1 MNSTI
6 LFIPM
11 ILLFERGII
20 HEHAKSF
27 FSFSFWLVMNMAGI
41 FGFLIGIV
49 TIAQISLT
57 SPLTHN
63 ISGTAK
69 AGVQT
74 LVAYFFLGD
83 PMSFRSGVGTAL
95 VLFGTFMYS
104 LVRSREMD
112 KQKKMLKATAAE
124 SLVRETEDNSTDSK
138 EFEEKPLLNT
148 KNEA

>member
-11 ILLFERGII
+11 ILIFERDII
-20 HEHAKSF
+20 RQHAQSF
-27 FSFSFWLVMNMAGI
+27 VSLTFWLVMNLAGV

-63 ISGTAK
+63 ISVTAK
-69 AGVQT
+69 DGVQT

-83 PMSFRSGVGTAL
+83 PMSLRSGIGTAL
-95 VLFGTFMYS
+95 VLLGTFMYS

-112 KQKKMLKATAAE
+112 KEKRMLRERAKE
-124 SLVRETEDNSTDSK
+124 DFVRETAETSTDSK
-138 EFEEKPLLNT
+138 EYEEKPLIN
-148 KNEA
+148 KNDE